1 MNAPMLK
8 KIAMAT
14 FGIACVVM
22 LLNAAAFGH
31 DKHGKRKR
39 KGSGH
44 AETVNAVPADYKE
57 RCGSCHMAYPA
68 CLLPEASWRKLLD
81 NANDHFSTNLALDDA
96 EKARLSNYLLANAA
110 DRSGG
115 KIGRKIMRRLS
126 DPAPD
131 RISELPY
138 IQHKHRKI
146 DPAVFSRQAV
156 GGLQN
161 CVACHIDAERGDFD
175 DDRAVVPR

>member
-1 MNAPMLK
+1 
-8 KIAMAT
+8 
-14 FGIACVVM
+14 M

-39 KGSGH
+39 KGSRH
-44 AETVNAVPADYKE
+44 AETVSALPADYKE

-81 NANDHFSTNLALDDA
+81 NSDDHFGTNLALDDT
-96 EKARLSNYLLANAA
+96 EKPRLSNYLLPNAA

-115 KIGRKIMRRLS
+115 KIGRKIMRRLD

-131 RISELPY
+131 RISDLPY
-138 IQHKHRKI
+138 IRHKHRKI
-146 DPAVFSRQAV
+146 DPAAFNRPGV

-161 CVACHIDAERGDFD
+161 CVACHTDAERGDFD
-175 DDRAVVPR
+175 DDQARIPR